1 MNCKMDIENKKVLH
15 SKEIIRNKSLN
26 KKMEQNDTQFG
37 GFGGPNSKRQPGIA
51 SGDYIEF
58 SQEFDKEKDREKLK
72 SIVKNFR
79 RKYENVSEESLE
91 DMCRPYFRARRSLR
105 DITPRTNISEDH
117 DEFFRRI
124 DPFEVLDAKDFPT
137 DLPPTL
143 NHPEEIKRWMEEVLP
158 TNSKEVPVNDTIC
171 HQMAME
177 ELNNDLKRNISRP
190 YAYYYKQAR
199 IDQVCEVEG
208 AKFFERLSK
217 TTTGMPTTTK
227 SMRKMRD
234 QLKGMFGTLDTHSLS
249 RSSLEMPSYLIRGF
263 RERFP
268 EHCNDDGK
276 SVDEKDFIFGNVRKR
291 RDVNDKLKEKL
302 SKGNAMFQSR
312 FKTIL
317 SRSENRT
324 KDNNTINN
332 HENKRHPMFDSG
344 AREKMVQNS
353 LYKRFQSFTV
363 NYDDF
368 SPGQV
373 KNESTTLFSLGN
385 SLEEVIQFNENEEL
399 THLIGLK
406 NFKAKNFLKTLNS
419 SDNTVNGVA
428 NNNFRDENNTITNGT
443 LKVTPQRIL
452 KYRGL
457 NDDLDFSF
465 TKGKIIPAYD
475 RKRPIQR
482 PTFKKILRTQVF
494 KFNKNYTSENEEH
507 TYDPFSP
514 GEAFLLK
521 EKLVNNS
528 KSNYETLN
536 IFDENINRDKKADD
550 HELEFKDG
558 LFGYKNNRDK
568 DNLKIINVFNQK
580 NKNPQGNRVGGF
592 EQILK
597 PGVKSD
603 LDSELEYKDGLF
615 GLKPPSDFFIEGNV
629 SKGRVRTTDIIIKRF
644 PRINSTWGSQLR
656 TQVFRY
662 QKGEEI
668 KRYELDNSADKITM
682 VKKVNKNSE
691 NELYGCTQ
699 TLVDLGNKTMPK
711 RKRRSLIL
719 EKRPKKSNVK
729 SRKARNTNWKKGKDD
744 SHFTDSERLDEK
756 VINKKPDFVKDWDS
770 RDKVYYRGENPHF
783 KILKDD
789 GTGDVPR
796 FIREQCKEPSEEE
809 DIIEGDRAVLKNF
822 KEIDDYGVQSMP
834 SQLKPDGGK
843 SDRDHKDSVLEKF
856 IEDVNK
862 SSNTKITLDSNSFD
876 YQFDDP
882 ARRYKLRVERLEK
895 IIGSRVRTPG
905 PDYFTMPPT
914 TTELEAFQT
923 KEINQITTKYTQWLT
938 ADSADVLEGNK
949 EDLENFLNFQ
959 ADQEID
965 KPWTE
970 FDVEGMEKFLG
981 KTLPNRNSSILY
993 KLYRP

>member
-1 MNCKMDIENKKVLH
+1 
-15 SKEIIRNKSLN
+15 
-26 KKMEQNDTQFG
+26 MEQNDTQFG

-276 SVDEKDFIFGNVRKR
+276 SVDEKDFIFGNV
-291 RDVNDKLKEKL
+291 
-302 SKGNAMFQSR
+302 
-312 FKTIL
+312 
-317 SRSENRT
+317 
-324 KDNNTINN
+324 
-332 HENKRHPMFDSG
+332 
-344 AREKMVQNS
+344 
-353 LYKRFQSFTV
+353 
-363 NYDDF
+363 
-368 SPGQV
+368 
-373 KNESTTLFSLGN
+373 
-385 SLEEVIQFNENEEL
+385 
-399 THLIGLK
+399 
-406 NFKAKNFLKTLNS
+406 
-419 SDNTVNGVA
+419 
-428 NNNFRDENNTITNGT
+428 
-443 LKVTPQRIL
+443 
-452 KYRGL
+452 
-457 NDDLDFSF
+457 
-465 TKGKIIPAYD
+465 
-475 RKRPIQR
+475 
-482 PTFKKILRTQVF
+482 
-494 KFNKNYTSENEEH
+494 
-507 TYDPFSP
+507 
-514 GEAFLLK
+514 
-521 EKLVNNS
+521 
-528 KSNYETLN
+528 
-536 IFDENINRDKKADD
+536 
-550 HELEFKDG
+550 
-558 LFGYKNNRDK
+558 
-568 DNLKIINVFNQK
+568 
-580 NKNPQGNRVGGF
+580 
-592 EQILK
+592 
-597 PGVKSD
+597 
-603 LDSELEYKDGLF
+603 
-615 GLKPPSDFFIEGNV
+615 
-629 SKGRVRTTDIIIKRF
+629 
-644 PRINSTWGSQLR
+644 
-656 TQVFRY
+656 FRY

-744 SHFTDSERLDEK
+744 SHFTDLERLDEK

-862 SSNTKITLDSNSFD
+862 SSNTETTLDSNSFD